1 MMTSMF
7 RAMRSAERVYVDAR
21 VSGSGRQVA
30 PPV

>member
-21 VSGSGRQVA
+21 VSGRQVA